1 MNYNCPV
8 CKFNK
13 HPFWEFTNF
22 TKKKVSFKSCPKCN
36 STLEINYHV
45 SEQRNRKRIS
55 VCMFCCVLCNI
66 IVFFTQGI
74 IGYIFAGLELCSLFL
89 LFYFLIRI
97 KKMFLKIGTGILS
110 LTTPCIRTGVPPR
123 FILVGEGHIR
133 YFNHLSIFYIR

>member
-45 SEQRNRKRIS
+45 SEQKNRKRIS
-55 VCMFCCVLCNI
+55 VCIFCCVLCNI
-66 IVFFTQGI
+66 VVFLTQGI
-74 IGYIFAGLELCSLFL
+74 IAYIFTGLELCSLFL
-89 LFYFLIRI
+89 LFYFLIRM
-97 KKMFLKIGTGILS
+97 KKDVPKNWS
-110 LTTPCIRTGVPPR
+110 RYTTLNHALHSDGNSAALHPR
-123 FILVGEGHIR
+123 R
-133 YFNHLSIFYIR
+133 